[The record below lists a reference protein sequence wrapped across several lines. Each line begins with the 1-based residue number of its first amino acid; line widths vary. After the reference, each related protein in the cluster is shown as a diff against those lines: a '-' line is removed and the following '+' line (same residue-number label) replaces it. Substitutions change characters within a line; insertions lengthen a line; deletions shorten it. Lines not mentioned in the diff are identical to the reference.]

1 MTNPLIFAIM
11 LIPIGI
17 ALFCKFALQFKISW
31 VEMVVQLFSG
41 TAMLSLIWWGGNA
54 MSGMDTEILNGSV
67 TGKHAWQFSCPT
79 NTSNPCH
86 NGYTCHIRT
95 VCTGSG
101 RDRSCHTES
110 DTCYVYP
117 WEKNW
122 YVDTNLPNKSV
133 EISRI
138 DDQGRLEPNRYSSAI
153 VGDPASQP
161 HSYKNWVRAAS
172 STLYRD
178 DLAKETANQ
187 SLLVDYPTKIIDYYR
202 IDRIITPN
210 SVLKNELA
218 WNNEMSKILAKL
230 GPTKQMNMVVVIVEG
245 AQKDYPF
252 GLRSYWK
259 GFKKNDAILVIGTT
273 KGVVSW
279 AEVMSWSKA
288 PIFDFKMR
296 SMLLDYQGKTINDI
310 DPIELFSKA
319 YTVSNENFVRRSMSD
334 FEYLKGDIPPPS
346 WLIWLSTI
354 VAVIFGIGT
363 SILFQ
368 RIDILNLN
376 LNNRRNWR

>member
-17 ALFCKFALQFKISW
+17 ALFCKFALRFNISW
-31 VEMVVQLFSG
+31 VELVVQLFSG
-41 TAMLSLIWWGGNA
+41 TAVLSLIWWGGNA
-54 MSGMDTEILNGSV
+54 MTGMDTEILNGSV
-67 TGKHAWQFSCPT
+67 TGKHAWQFSCHT
-79 NTSNPCH
+79 NTSNPCQ
-86 NGYTCHIRT
+86 NGYMCHIHT

-101 RDRSCHTES
+101 KDRSCHTES

-122 YVDTNLPNKSV
+122 YVDTNLPNKTV
-133 EISRI
+133 EIDRI
-138 DDQGRLEPNRYSSAI
+138 DKQGRFEPERYHSAK
-153 VGDPASQP
+153 VGDPASQT
-161 HSYKNWVRAAS
+161 HSYKNLVRAAS

-187 SLLVDYPTKIIDYYR
+187 SLLPEYPVKIVDYYR

-210 SVLKNELA
+210 SILKTEAA

-230 GPTKQMNMVVVIVEG
+230 GPTKQMNMVVVIVDG

-252 GLRSYWK
+252 GLRSFWK
-259 GFKKNDAILVIGTT
+259 GFKKNDAILVIGTN
-273 KGVVSW
+273 KGVIAW

-296 SMLLDYQGKTINDI
+296 SMLLDYQGKSVNDI
-310 DPIELFSKA
+310 DPTELFSKV

-334 FEYLKGDIPPPS
+334 FEYLRSDIPPPS
-346 WLIWLSTI
+346 WLVWLSTI

-368 RIDILNLN
+368 KIDILNLN
-376 LNNRRNWR
+376 TRNQNNWR

>member
-1 MTNPLIFAIM
+1 
-11 LIPIGI
+11 
-17 ALFCKFALQFKISW
+17 
-31 VEMVVQLFSG
+31 
-41 TAMLSLIWWGGNA
+41 

-67 TGKHAWQFSCPT
+67 TGKHAWQFSCHT
-79 NTSNPCH
+79 NTFNPCR
-86 NGYTCHIRT
+86 NGYTCHVRT

-101 RDRSCHTES
+101 KDRSCHTES

-133 EISRI
+133 EIARI
-138 DDQGRLEPNRYSSAI
+138 DSQGRFEPNRYHSVN

-161 HSYKNWVRAAS
+161 HSYKNWLRAAS

-187 SLLVDYPTKIIDYYR
+187 SLLPEYPLKIVDYYR

-210 SVLKNELA
+210 SILKNEKA
-218 WNNEMSKILAKL
+218 WNDEMSKILATL
-230 GPTKQMNMVVVIVEG
+230 GPKKQMNMVVVIVDG

-259 GFKKNDAILVIGTT
+259 GFKKNDAIVVIGT
-273 KGVVSW
+273 KQGVISW

-296 SMLLDYQGKTINDI
+296 SILLDYQGKNVNDV
-310 DPIELFSKA
+310 DPTELFSKV
-319 YTVSNENFVRRSMSD
+319 YTVSNENFVRRPMSD

-346 WLIWLSTI
+346 WLVWLSTI
-354 VAVIFGIGT
+354 IAIIFGIGT

-368 RIDILNLN
+368 KIDILNLN
-376 LNNRRNWR
+376 ARRR